1 MRSVNSDDILDGK
14 IYVSTFQRWQA
25 RNKEGT
31 KNKDNQITNNKT
43 TQVTI
48 KGNKIMLLY
57 FRQDCIIFLFIL
69 RFSFIRPIEWIKE
82 CKHNVHWNS
91 LYALDINSSLLAP
104 LVPIQCS
111 VYESVYES
119 VHESLLGQ
127 YGILDPPAVGISTGL
142 RYDSTTLN
150 PSWLCACLL
159 CK

>member
-25 RNKEGT
+25 WNKEGT

-91 LYALDINSSLLAP
+91 LYALDINS
-104 LVPIQCS
+104 
-111 VYESVYES
+111 E
-119 VHESLLGQ
+119 
-127 YGILDPPAVGISTGL
+127 PPCSTGAHTVL
-142 RYDSTTLN
+142 CLWVCLWICSWVIARSIRDIRSTRCRYFYWAEIWQYNIEPQLIVCMS
-150 PSWLCACLL
+150 AM
-159 CK
+159 